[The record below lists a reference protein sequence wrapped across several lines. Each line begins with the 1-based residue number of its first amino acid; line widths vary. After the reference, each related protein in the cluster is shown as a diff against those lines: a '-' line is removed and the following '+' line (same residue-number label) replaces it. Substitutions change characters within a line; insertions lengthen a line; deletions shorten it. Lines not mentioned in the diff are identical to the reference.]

1 MTSRGFYTLIFGVLM
16 LFTALSV
23 GSAGAFLL
31 GAAALTCWLLALV
44 SVLAGALSC
53 KVSHEIDGGQTTR
66 GTSCLYR
73 LRLRMP
79 LPAPI
84 APLSL
89 KVCLP
94 SGRQSDFRLAAN
106 LFGETESENTFA
118 CPHVGVY
125 PVGIVQMTFSDCF
138 GLFSLRR
145 KAPLPLVSVA
155 VLPVPLETDP
165 LAISPGEGESTT
177 TQRALADHSVPE
189 DIRAWQ
195 DGDEL
200 KRVHWKLSM
209 RRQSLM
215 VHTYETPQRPDALV
229 LMDCAAPK
237 GAPGSRAALIDAL
250 TEACAGT
257 LKSLLESGR
266 AVRLPLPSSG
276 QGEFSGHD
284 AQALPA
290 MLHALA
296 GAGYS
301 ETTDFSR
308 VLWLASRRMQRTGS
322 TAILTTRL
330 TPAVADAAISLS
342 RMGSKM
348 RFTLVTAGEL
358 SEEEAQLLHLLL
370 ASGLETAH
378 IRAA

>member
-1 MTSRGFYTLIFGVLM
+1 MTSRGFYTLLFGVLM

-165 LAISPGEGESTT
+165 LAVSPGEGESTT

-215 VHTYETPQRPDALV
+215 VHTYETSQRPDALILLDV
-229 LMDCAAPK
+229 FQPQGAPK
-237 GAPGSRAALIDAL
+237 AALIDAL

-257 LKSLLESGR
+257 IESLLQAGR
-266 AVRLPLPSSG
+266 TTCLPLDALG
-276 QGEFSGHD
+276 QGELSGQNM
-284 AQALPA
+284 QAFDPMRRA
-290 MLHALA
+290 IAA
-296 GAGYS
+296 AGY
-301 ETTDFSR
+301 TRQDDFAR
-308 VLWLASRRMQRTGS
+308 ALLLASPRMRRTGS
-322 TAILTTRL
+322 AAIFSTRL
-330 TPAVADAAISLS
+330 SPAIADAAIALS
-342 RMGSKM
+342 RTGA
-348 RFTLVTAGEL
+348 RIRYTLVMAGDP
-358 SEEEAQLLHLLL
+358 SEEQNRLLDLLRI
-370 ASGLETAH
+370 SGLEAVH
-378 IRAA
+378 LHA